1 MLQAKSEKWIAI
13 SVILGATALVLAL
26 TIAMGGLSFN
36 TGGRKVRV
44 YFSSVAGIKTN
55 SEVKFA
61 GAPVGHVSK
70 IEVLPK
76 AQWQTSG
83 ANVYYV
89 ELTAQLDK
97 SIELGKDVRVEI
109 RSDGLLGSKHIALIP
124 GDPQA
129 AALEAGTI
137 LYGQT
142 PVDITE
148 LAAPAKEVLFNVGR
162 ITQKLDVE
170 LPALL
175 VKIDSVLAGGESLMQ
190 SVGTPEAKAQVQR
203 LLSNLKVVSDNLKV
217 TTTYTKALTATLA
230 ERPSSLLW
238 GGTPNKVPTEKEILD
253 SNKPVPGR
261 LPKDTK
267 TSPKTSRK

>member
-1 MLQAKSEKWIAI
+1 MLQAKSEKWIAV
-13 SVILGATALVLAL
+13 SVILGAITLVLAL
-26 TIAMGGLSFN
+26 TIAMGGIPFD
-36 TGGRKVRV
+36 TGGPKVQI
-44 YFSSVAGIKTN
+44 YFTSVAGIKDN

-61 GAPVGHVSK
+61 GASVGRVSK

-76 AQWQTSG
+76 EQWPSSG
-83 ANVYYV
+83 SNVYYV
-89 ELTAQLDK
+89 KLTAQLNK
-97 SIELGKDVRVEI
+97 PLELGRDVRVEI

-129 AALEAGTI
+129 PPLDAHTL

-148 LAAPAKEVLFNVGR
+148 LAAPAKEVLSNVMG
-162 ITQKLDVE
+162 ITKKLDVE
-170 LPALL
+170 LPGLL
-175 VKIDSVLAGGESLMQ
+175 NKIDSVLAGGESLMQ
-190 SVGTPEAKAQVQR
+190 SVGTPEAKAQIQR

-238 GGTPNKVPTEKEILD
+238 GGTPNKVPTEKEILN
-253 SNKPVPGR
+253 SNKPLPGR
-261 LPKDTK
+261 LPKETK
-267 TSPKTSRK
+267 APPKTSRK

>member
-13 SVILGATALVLAL
+13 SVILGAIALVLAL
-26 TIAMGGLSFN
+26 TVAMGGLSFD
-36 TGGRKVRV
+36 TGGKKLHV
-44 YFSSVAGIKTN
+44 YFTSVAGIKTN
-55 SEVKFA
+55 SEVKYA

-76 AQWQTSG
+76 NQWQVSG
-83 ANVYYV
+83 SHVYYV
-89 ELTAQLDK
+89 KLTATLDEP
-97 SIELGKDVRVEI
+97 IELGKDMRVEI

-129 AALEAGTI
+129 APLEADTI

-142 PVDITE
+142 PVDLTE
-148 LAAPAKEVLFNVGR
+148 LAAPAKEVLANVVG
-162 ITQKLDVE
+162 ITEKLGAE
-170 LPALL
+170 LPGLL

-261 LPKDTK
+261 LPKETK
-267 TSPKTSRK
+267 TPPKNSRR